1 MAVQVKEHFAGLVQ
15 IQEKRHERK
24 KMATAKNSTRAP
36 GIPEREAYYGRQ
48 FRRFVFFTTLSSIVP
63 LLILGW
69 ILNYYY
75 KDFATARAKT
85 SFVTQLEQHAKLVDL
100 FLQEQV
106 SKLELAVRSHTK
118 DFLADRENLSSIFR
132 TINEKKGAFND
143 LGLIDGKGRHLAYI
157 GPYELMDSD
166 YSNSFWFEG
175 IMTGPSSQVYI
186 SDMFLGFREVPHF
199 IIAVLGTDGSE
210 RWILRATIETEVF
223 RRIVEDVQVGSTC
236 EVFLL
241 NTKGIYQSNTSRGG
255 KMLEMSLFPVRPFT
269 EKVKVEVGHFGI
281 TGSEKRPPMQI
292 ASHVWL
298 NNPRWLLAMR
308 QDYSEALYDVNHV
321 NYVMLIILH
330 VSALVILVVTVF
342 VTKYMIHA
350 MRKRDMEVDQANECF
365 IQASRLASVGEL
377 SAGVAHEINNPLAII
392 NFENQILADMEETS
406 EMTPVFRK
414 QLLKSL
420 ARSSNQ
426 VKRCKRLTHSLL
438 KFSRQ
443 TESVIHD
450 VDINSLIEDVIPLI
464 EREAATSGIRLIVEP
479 EDDLPAIL
487 ADSSQLQQVFLNLI
501 TNAIDAHD
509 ETGYGS
515 VRIITRTNMND
526 KGVDILISDTG
537 SGIPPERIDRIF
549 DPFFTT
555 KSLGKGTGLG
565 LSICYG
571 IVSKLGGHLRV
582 QSEVGEGSVFTVFLP
597 FEPPAGLKENDVIE

>member
-1 MAVQVKEHFAGLVQ
+1 MV
-15 IQEKRHERK
+15 
-24 KMATAKNSTRAP
+24 TAKNGARTP
-36 GIPEREAYYGRQ
+36 EFPEREAYYRRQ

-69 ILNYYY
+69 IFNYYY

-118 DFLADRENLSSIFR
+118 DFLADKENLSSVFE

-143 LGLIDGKGRHLAYI
+143 LGLIDDKGRHLAYV
-157 GPYELMDSD
+157 GPYELMDSN
-166 YSNSFWFEG
+166 YSNSFWFKE
-175 IMTGPSSQVYI
+175 IMTGPSNQVYF
-186 SDMFLGFREVPHF
+186 SDMFLGFRGIPHF

-223 RRIVEDVQVGSTC
+223 RRIVEDVRVGSTG
-236 EVFLL
+236 EVCLL
-241 NTKGIYQSNTSRGG
+241 NTKGVYQSNTSQGG
-255 KMLEMSLFPVRPFT
+255 KMLEMSVFPLRPFT
-269 EKVKVEVGHFGI
+269 EKVKVEVGRFGI
-281 TGSEKRPPMQI
+281 TGSKKRPSMQI
-292 ASHVWL
+292 ASYVWL
-298 NNPRWLLAMR
+298 NNPRWMLAMR
-308 QDYSEALYDVNHV
+308 QDYSEALYDINHV
-321 NYVMLIILH
+321 TYVMLVILL
-330 VSALVILVVTVF
+330 VSALVIFIVTVF

-350 MRKRDMEVDQANECF
+350 MHKRDMEVDRANECF

-392 NFENQILADMEETS
+392 NFENQILADMEKTS
-406 EMTPVFRK
+406 EMDSVFRK

-420 ARSSNQ
+420 ARSSNMI
-426 VKRCKRLTHSLL
+426 KRCKRLTHSLL

-443 TESVIHD
+443 TESVIDD

-464 EREAATSGIRLIVEP
+464 EREAESSGIQLIVEP
-479 EDDLPAIL
+479 ESDLPTIL

-509 ETGYGS
+509 ELGHGS
-515 VRIITRTNMND
+515 VRIITKTNMND

-537 SGIPPERIDRIF
+537 SGIRPERIYKIF

-555 KSLGKGTGLG
+555 KPVGKGTGLG

-571 IVSKLGGHLRV
+571 IVAKLGGRLQV

-597 FEPPAGLKENDVIE
+597 FEPPAGLKEEGGIK

>member
-1 MAVQVKEHFAGLVQ
+1 MET
-15 IQEKRHERK
+15 EKNG
-24 KMATAKNSTRAP
+24 ARAP
-36 GIPEREAYYGRQ
+36 GIPEREAYYRRQ

-69 ILNYYY
+69 IFNYYY
-75 KDFATARAKT
+75 KNFVTDRAKT

-118 DFLADRENLSSIFR
+118 DFLSDKENLSSVFV
-132 TINEKKGAFND
+132 TINERKGAFTD
-143 LGLIDGKGRHLAYI
+143 LGLIDGNGHHLSYI
-157 GPYELMDSD
+157 GPYELMDKD
-166 YSNSFWFEG
+166 YSNSFWFKE
-175 IMTGPSSQVYI
+175 IMTGPSKQVYI
-186 SDMFLGFREVPHF
+186 SDMFLGFRKVPHF
-199 IIAVLGTDGSE
+199 IIAVQGTYGSE
-210 RWILRATIETEVF
+210 RWILRSTIETGVF
-223 RRIVEDVQVGSTC
+223 RRIVEDIRVGSTG

-241 NTKGIYQSNTSRGG
+241 NTRGVYQSNPSRGG
-255 KMLEMSLFPVRPFT
+255 EMLGESAFPVRPFT
-269 EKVKVEVGHFGI
+269 ETVKVEVGHFGI
-281 TGSEKRPPMQI
+281 TGNEKRPPKQI
-292 ASHVWL
+292 ASYVWL
-298 NNPRWLLAMR
+298 NNPRWLLVMR

-321 NYVMLIILH
+321 NYVMLVILH
-330 VSALVILVVTVF
+330 ASALVIFF
-342 VTKYMIHA
+342 VTFFVGKHMVHG
-350 MRKRDMEVDQANECF
+350 MRERDKKVDQANECF
-365 IQASRLASVGEL
+365 IQASKLASVGEL

-406 EMTPVFRK
+406 EMDSVFRE

-420 ARSSNQ
+420 TRSSSQ

-443 TESVIHD
+443 TKSVVDD

-464 EREAATSGIRLIVEP
+464 EREAANRGIRLIVEQKN
-479 EDDLPAIL
+479 DLPTIL

-515 VRIITRTNMND
+515 VRIITKTNMNE

-537 SGIPPERIDRIF
+537 SGIPLERIDKIF

-555 KSLGKGTGLG
+555 KPVGKGTGLG

-571 IVSKLGGHLRV
+571 IVSKLGGHLQV
-582 QSEVGEGSVFTVFLP
+582 QSEVGKGSVFTVFLP
-597 FEPPAGLKENDVIE
+597 FEPSAGLKENGGIK

>member
-1 MAVQVKEHFAGLVQ
+1 M
-15 IQEKRHERK
+15 
-24 KMATAKNSTRAP
+24 
-36 GIPEREAYYGRQ
+36 
-48 FRRFVFFTTLSSIVP
+48 
-63 LLILGW
+63 
-69 ILNYYY
+69 
-75 KDFATARAKT
+75 
-85 SFVTQLEQHAKLVDL
+85 
-100 FLQEQV
+100 
-106 SKLELAVRSHTK
+106 
-118 DFLADRENLSSIFR
+118 
-132 TINEKKGAFND
+132 TINEKKGAFTD

-166 YSNSFWFEG
+166 YSNAFWFKE
-175 IMTGPSSQVYI
+175 IMTGPSKQVYI

-223 RRIVEDVQVGSTC
+223 RRIVEDVRVGSTG

-241 NTKGIYQSNTSRGG
+241 NTKGVYQSNTSQGG
-255 KMLEMSLFPVRPFT
+255 KMLEMSVFPVRPFT
-269 EKVKVEVGHFGI
+269 ETVKVEVGHFGI

-292 ASHVWL
+292 ASYVWL

-350 MRKRDMEVDQANECF
+350 MHKRDMEVDQANECF

-392 NFENQILADMEETS
+392 NFENQILADMEKTS
-406 EMTPVFRK
+406 EMAPVFRK

-420 ARSSNQ
+420 TRSSNM
-426 VKRCKRLTHSLL
+426 VKRCKLLTHSLL

-443 TESVIHD
+443 TESVIDD

-464 EREAATSGIRLIVEP
+464 EREAATSGI
-479 EDDLPAIL
+479 
-487 ADSSQLQQVFLNLI
+487 
-501 TNAIDAHD
+501 
-509 ETGYGS
+509 
-515 VRIITRTNMND
+515 VRIITKTNMND

-537 SGIPPERIDRIF
+537 SGIPPERIDKIF

-555 KSLGKGTGLG
+555 KPVGKGTGLG

-571 IVSKLGGHLRV
+571 IVSKLGGHLQV

-597 FEPPAGLKENDVIE
+597 FEPPAGLKENGGIK

>member
-1 MAVQVKEHFAGLVQ
+1 
-15 IQEKRHERK
+15 
-24 KMATAKNSTRAP
+24 MATAKNSTRAP
-36 GIPEREAYYGRQ
+36 GIPEREAYYRRQ
-48 FRRFVFFTTLSSIVP
+48 FRRFVFFTTMSSIVP

-69 ILNYYY
+69 ILSYYY

-106 SKLELAVRSHTK
+106 SKLELAVRSHTR
-118 DFLADRENLSSIFR
+118 DFLADEENLFSVFV
-132 TINEKKGAFND
+132 TINEKKGAFTD

-166 YSNSFWFEG
+166 YSNSFWFKE
-175 IMTGPSSQVYI
+175 IMTGPSKQVYI

-223 RRIVEDVQVGSTC
+223 RRIVEDVRVGSTG

-241 NTKGIYQSNTSRGG
+241 NTKGVYQSNTSQGG
-255 KMLEMSLFPVRPFT
+255 KMLEMSVFPVRPIT
-269 EKVKVEVGHFGI
+269 ETVKVEVGHFGI

-292 ASHVWL
+292 ASYVWL

-406 EMTPVFRK
+406 EMAPVFRK

-420 ARSSNQ
+420 TRSSKQ

-479 EDDLPAIL
+479 ENDLPTIL

-509 ETGYGS
+509 ETSYGS
-515 VRIITRTNMND
+515 VRIITKTNMND

-537 SGIPPERIDRIF
+537 SGIPPERIDKIF

-555 KSLGKGTGLG
+555 KPVGKGTGLG

-571 IVSKLGGHLRV
+571 IVSKLGGHLQV

-597 FEPPAGLKENDVIE
+597 FEPPAGLKEIGGIK